1 MLRTCRAVAGRE
13 RRSRGEGCLALVT
26 ALLWPLFCAS
36 RTASGSCSVRALT
49 SFVQGCGEAVQVI
62 PRENTWLRAT
72 ASVPRHGAPRSPGT
86 LPPGGL
92 RLGPQH
98 QLCRTPSGPWRWPFL
113 LRAPP
118 LPSDWTEGACLIPCQ
133 CRVFGTALHK
143 LEGSLRVP
151 PLWRWPAI
159 HRTLSL
165 ACSSCQMSRL
175 CC

>member
-13 RRSRGEGCLALVT
+13 RKEPWRSVFGLGDSAALASFLRLPHGLW
-26 ALLWPLFCAS
+26 LLQCARPHFLCPGLWGGRSSHPERKHVAAGHCFCPQTLS
-36 RTASGSCSVRALT
+36 SSFTGNPASG
-49 SFVQGCGEAVQVI
+49 
-62 PRENTWLRAT
+62 
-72 ASVPRHGAPRSPGT
+72 
-86 LPPGGL
+86 GL
-92 RLGPQH
+92 HLSLHH
-98 QLCRTPSGPWRWPFL
+98 QLCCTPSGPWRWPFL
-113 LRAPP
+113 LGAPP

-151 PLWRWPAI
+151 PLRRWPAI